1 MICERR
7 VSDQVIEAVDPGVD
21 GVAIGLG
28 VDSELRGWLG
38 DEEGGKE
45 EEDDAHSLAISF
57 YAKKSPRLDVSHG
70 HL

>member
-1 MICERR
+1 
-7 VSDQVIEAVDPGVD
+7 
-21 GVAIGLG
+21 VAIGLG